1 VKWVAGPARST
12 PAHVPRF
19 PNSASYASGF
29 ADSVFTPPAEPALR
43 HGTRMYPLHVGDTYL
58 EPLAAAQAEAQHTQQ
73 HPRLHNYAPVQGE
86 RELLD
91 AIQRKLARCSG
102 VEVERACIQ
111 VMSGATAAMGVIAN
125 ALLMP
130 GDEVLVPAPFWPLV
144 RGAVSLRGAK
154 CIEVPV
160 FTRLREPGFDP
171 VAALAAQIG
180 PRTVAL
186 YINSPH
192 NPTGETLSDEVAA
205 GIVALAREHDLWLLT
220 DEVYEDVWFGDAPPR
235 SIWALPEA
243 RDRTIATHSVS
254 KAYGLAGARVGYSH
268 GPLEIMR
275 VIRGVQTFFTYCA
288 PRPMQLGAARALD
301 EGDAWLAQARSLYAD
316 AARSA
321 ARALGVPVPAGGTF
335 VFFDTRAHR
344 RPGETAQ
351 AFLARCVAAGV
362 VLTPGVAAGQAYAD
376 WARLCFT
383 SVPPDEL
390 ACALDC
396 LRSVLAPP
404 G

>member
-1 VKWVAGPARST
+1 
-12 PAHVPRF
+12 VPRF
-19 PNSASYASGF
+19 PNFASYAAGF
-29 ADSVFTPPAEPALR
+29 ADSVFAPPGGPASG
-43 HGTRMYPLHVGDTYL
+43 HATRVYPLHVGDTYL
-58 EPLAAAQAEAQHTQQ
+58 EPLAAAQAEAQRTQQ

-86 RELLD
+86 PELLD
-91 AIQRKLARCSG
+91 AIARKLARRSG
-102 VEVERACIQ
+102 VDVERACIQ

-144 RGAVSLRGAK
+144 RGAVSLRGAR
-154 CIEVPV
+154 CVEVPL

-171 VAALAAQIG
+171 VAELAARIG

-186 YINSPH
+186 YLNSPH
-192 NPTGETLSDEVAA
+192 NPTGETLSEEVAA
-205 GIVALAREHDLWLLT
+205 GIVALARAHDLWLLT
-220 DEVYEDVWFGDAPPR
+220 DEVYEDLWFGDLAPR

-243 RDRTIATHSVS
+243 RGRTIATHSVS
-254 KAYGLAGARVGYSH
+254 KAYGLAGARVGYTH
-268 GPLEIMR
+268 GPPEIMR

-301 EGDAWLAQARSLYAD
+301 EGDAWLARARGLYAD
-316 AARSA
+316 AARRA
-321 ARALGVPVPAGGTF
+321 ASALGLPAPSGGTF
-335 VFFDTRAHR
+335 VFFDTRSHR
-344 RPGETAQ
+344 QPGETAQ

-362 VLTPGVAAGQAYAD
+362 MLTPGSAAGQAYAD

-390 ACALDC
+390 ECALDC
-396 LRSVLAPP
+396 LRSVLAPAR
-404 G
+404 